1 MGRCLSCLHRSG
13 FEEPS
18 QRCGFLLFSCLMSAL
33 ITQNHAHPPPFKD
46 SWTQVSLL
54 HIMTLLNTEYGKGEW
69 MLDFHFRAL
78 LCSLA
83 TPECRT
89 LSPPLPSTSPCPLW
103 QLPAYLPYSVRNE
116 KTDWSIS
123 VGPVKE
129 GTDQPVRHISP
140 VSILW
145 LEFLCLRRLWASRMV
160 FC

>member
-18 QRCGFLLFSCLMSAL
+18 QRCFFFLLFSCLVNAL
-33 ITQNHAHPPPFKD
+33 LILNDSHPPLFKN
-46 SWTQVSLL
+46 SRTQTSLL
-54 HIMTLLNTEYGKGEW
+54 HVMTMVSSENDKGEW

-83 TPECRT
+83 TPECQT

-123 VGPVKE
+123 VGLVKE
-129 GTDQPVRHISP
+129 GTEQPVRHMSP
-140 VSILW
+140 VSMLW
-145 LEFLCLRRLWASRMV
+145 LGFSSV
-160 FC
+160 